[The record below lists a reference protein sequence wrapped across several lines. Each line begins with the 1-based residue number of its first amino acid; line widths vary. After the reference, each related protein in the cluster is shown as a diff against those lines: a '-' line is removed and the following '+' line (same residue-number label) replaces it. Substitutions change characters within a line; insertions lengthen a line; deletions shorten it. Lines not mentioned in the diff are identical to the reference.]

1 MPFTLSHAAAVL
13 PGLRAAKRK
22 GALVAAGLVAGSLA
36 PDVPFF
42 AESLVR
48 GVYRHGGLTHR
59 WWAAPTLDVAVGA
72 GLVAGWYG
80 LWREPLRAAVPGR
93 WNAVAPER
101 RPAPGELLLAAGALA
116 AGAATHLVWDS
127 FTHHGRAGV
136 RALPVLEREV
146 AGVPLHTAL
155 QYGTSLLGLG
165 VLARYAGPW
174 RESRRGTAALLAAAT
189 LAGAAERVLRG
200 ERGVVDEACFGAGAG
215 LAVGAA
221 VLGLAGVRRGAQP
234 ETPGTGSNWPSS
246 DRS

>member
-13 PGLRAAKRK
+13 PGLRAAKRR
-22 GALVAAGLVAGSLA
+22 GALVAAGLVAGSMA

-59 WWAAPTLDVAVGA
+59 WWAAPTLDVAIGA

-155 QYGTSLLGLG
+155 QYGTSLAGLA

-174 RESRRGTAALLAAAT
+174 RESRKGTAALLAAAT

-221 VLGLAGVRRGAQP
+221 VLALAGVRGGEQP
-234 ETPGTGSNWPSS
+234 ETLGTGPHRTSAE
-246 DRS
+246 RS

>member
-13 PGLRAAKRK
+13 PGLRAAKRR
-22 GALVAAGLVAGSLA
+22 GALVAAGLVAGSMA

-59 WWAAPTLDVAVGA
+59 WWAAPTVDAAIGA

-93 WNAVAPER
+93 WNAVVPAG
-101 RPAPGELLLAAGALA
+101 RPTAGELPWIAGASA
-116 AGAATHLVWDS
+116 VGAATHLVWDS

-136 RALPVLEREV
+136 RALPVLERRV
-146 AGVPLHTAL
+146 GGVPLHGAL
-155 QYGTSLLGLG
+155 QYGTSLAGLA

-174 RESRRGTAALLAAAT
+174 RESRRGTAALLAATA
-189 LAGAAERVLRG
+189 LAGAAERVRRR
-200 ERGVVDEACFGAGAG
+200 ERGFVDEACFGAGAG

-221 VLGLAGVRRGAQP
+221 LLGLGEHRRGLGERRAR
-234 ETPGTGSNWPSS
+234 GC
-246 DRS
+246 

>member
-1 MPFTLSHAAAVL
+1 MPFTVSHVAAVL
-13 PGLRAAKRK
+13 PGLRVARGR
-22 GALVAAGLVAGSLA
+22 GASVAAGLVAGAMA

-59 WWAAPTLDVAVGA
+59 WWAAPTVDVVVGA

-80 LWREPLRAAVPGR
+80 AWREPLRAAVPGR
-93 WNAVAPER
+93 WNAVVPAG
-101 RPAPGELLLAAGALA
+101 RPTGAELGWTAGALA

-146 AGVPLHTAL
+146 GGVPLHAAL
-155 QYGTSLLGLG
+155 QYGTSLAGLA

-174 RESRRGTAALLAAAT
+174 RESRRGTAAVLAAAA
-189 LAGAAERVLRG
+189 LAGAAERVRRR
-200 ERGVVDEACFGAGAG
+200 ERGTVDEACFGAGAG

-221 VLGLAGVRRGAQP
+221 LLGLRGRWRRCR
-234 ETPGTGSNWPSS
+234 ETV
-246 DRS
+246 

>member
-13 PGLRAAKRK
+13 PGLRAAQRK

-48 GVYRHGGLTHR
+48 GVYRHGALTHR

-93 WNAVAPER
+93 WNQVAPEG
-101 RPAPGELLLAAGALA
+101 RPDAGELLLTAGALA
-116 AGAATHLVWDS
+116 VGASTHLVWDS

-136 RALPVLEREV
+136 RALPALERRI
-146 AGVPLHTAL
+146 AGVPLYTAL
-155 QYGTSLLGLG
+155 QYGTSLAGLA
-165 VLARYAGPW
+165 VLARHAGPW
-174 RESRRGTAALLAAAT
+174 RESRKGPAALLAAAA
-189 LAGAAERVLRG
+189 LAGAAERVRRG
-200 ERGVVDEACFGAGAG
+200 ERGVIAETCFGAGTG

-221 VLGLAGVRRGAQP
+221 VLGLCGGAREP
-234 ETPGTGSNWPSS
+234 EPE
-246 DRS
+246 

>member
-48 GVYRHGGLTHR
+48 GVYRHGALTHR

-80 LWREPLRAAVPGR
+80 LWREPLRAAVPGQ
-93 WNAVAPER
+93 WNQVAPEG
-101 RPAPGELLLAAGALA
+101 RPDAGELLLTAGALA
-116 AGAATHLVWDS
+116 AGATTHLVWDS

-136 RALPVLEREV
+136 RALPALERRV
-146 AGVPLHTAL
+146 AGVPLYTAL
-155 QYGTSLLGLG
+155 QYGTSLAGLA

-174 RESRRGTAALLAAAT
+174 RESRKGPAALLAAAT
-189 LAGAAERVLRG
+189 LAGAAERVLRA
-200 ERGVVDEACFGAGAG
+200 ERGVIAETCFGAGTG

-221 VLGLAGVRRGAQP
+221 VLGLCGGTRKP
-234 ETPGTGSNWPSS
+234 EPE
-246 DRS
+246 

>member
-1 MPFTLSHAAAVL
+1 MPFTVSHVAAVL
-13 PGLRAAKRK
+13 PGLRAARGR
-22 GALVAAGLVAGSLA
+22 GASVAAGLVAGAMA

-59 WWAAPTLDVAVGA
+59 WWAAPTVDVVVGA

-93 WNAVAPER
+93 WNAVVPAG
-101 RPAPGELLLAAGALA
+101 RPTAAELGWTAGALA

-127 FTHHGRAGV
+127 FTHRGRAGV

-146 AGVPLHTAL
+146 GGVPLHGAL
-155 QYGTSLLGLG
+155 QYGTSLAGLA

-174 RESRRGTAALLAAAT
+174 RESRRGPAAVLAAAA
-189 LAGAAERVLRG
+189 LAGAAERVRRR
-200 ERGVVDEACFGAGAG
+200 ERGTVDEACFGAGAG

-221 VLGLAGVRRGAQP
+221 LLGLLRRRRKTA
-234 ETPGTGSNWPSS
+234 
-246 DRS
+246 